1 MVHFKGFN
9 TNLKIKGFTWFSCHG
24 RWRHVPTSLSDLALY
39 STEMIVEALI
49 RVGDILSD
57 SQKATI
63 RIQRQLHQTAIQLA
77 VRFGQPELQRVNLGL
92 EQLLQVLR
100 VIARR
105 LEHALEKILQL
116 LLRIE
121 QVDRFLARFQ
131 QTQHLEFE
139 FEFII
144 VYFKLFFL

>member
-1 MVHFKGFN
+1 
-9 TNLKIKGFTWFSCHG
+9 
-24 RWRHVPTSLSDLALY
+24 
-39 STEMIVEALI
+39 MIVEALI

-139 FEFII
+139 FII